1 MKRLLLVSLLIG
13 TNSILAMEAPEPIEL
28 GTKEV
33 TLVSAQGK
41 EFVLPASA
49 ALRSAT
55 IANML
60 GRGEFQT
67 VEAQSNRISFAEI
80 SSSTLDL
87 LIPMLERLDQLLS
100 QNDQA
105 DQMNTIYIP
114 RRYQPF
120 VNQRLK
126 DLSNSEIA
134 ALYQAADFLD
144 VPFIINAVAAVIADR
159 IEGKIDTK
167 QWENLKAFQ
176 REDLINERAA
186 QLGIRV
192 KQEYILKQVTFR
204 KSGITQE
211 YSIAD
216 YIAEHGQL
224 QLDDQNRLRLSNK
237 KLTSLFGID
246 RLHARALCQI
256 LGLSRNCF
264 FDIALD
270 VQSVPMPFQGFAQLQ
285 ELDLILNQLNNLP
298 EHVFDGLAQLRR
310 LSLGENQLST
320 LPEHVFDDL
329 VQLQELHL
337 NHNQLST
344 LPEHV
349 FAGLAELQTLSLGAN
364 QLSNLPEH
372 VFAGLAELQT
382 ISLYSNQLNNLP
394 EQIFAELTE
403 LRRLYLNDN
412 QLSNLP
418 EHVFAGLAALRDLNL
433 KSNQLSE
440 QEKQRIKEQLPNT
453 RIRFD

>member
-13 TNSILAMEAPEPIEL
+13 ANSILAMEAPEPIEL
-28 GTKEV
+28 GTKEI
-33 TLVSAQGK
+33 TLVSAEGK
-41 EFVLPASA
+41 EFVVPASA

-87 LIPMLERLDQLLS
+87 LIALLERLDQLLS

-114 RRYQPF
+114 PRYQPF
-120 VNQRLK
+120 VNERLK
-126 DLSNSEIA
+126 DLSNHEIA
-134 ALYQAADFLD
+134 VLYQAADFLD

-167 QWENLKAFQ
+167 QWKKLKVQ
-176 REDLINERAA
+176 ERQKLINQETAHF
-186 QLGIRV
+186 GIHV
-192 KQEYILKQVTFR
+192 KQEYILKHVTLR
-204 KSGITQE
+204 KKGITQE

-216 YIAEHGQL
+216 YIAEHGQP
-224 QLDDQNRLRLSNK
+224 QLNERNELSLYKK

-246 RLHARALCQI
+246 RLHVKNTCQI

-270 VQSVPMPFQGFAQLQ
+270 VQSISKPFQDFAQLQ
-285 ELDLILNQLNNLP
+285 ELYLYL
-298 EHVFDGLAQLRR
+298 
-310 LSLGENQLST
+310 
-320 LPEHVFDDL
+320 
-329 VQLQELHL
+329 
-337 NHNQLST
+337 
-344 LPEHV
+344 
-349 FAGLAELQTLSLGAN
+349 N

-372 VFAGLAELQT
+372 VFAGLAQLRVLFL
-382 ISLYSNQLNNLP
+382 SSNQLSNLPDHVFANLAQLQGLHLSSNQLKNLP
-394 EQIFAELTE
+394 EHIFAGLTQ
-403 LRRLYLNDN
+403 LRGLMLDSN

-418 EHVFAGLAALRDLNL
+418 ERVFAGLAQLRGLNL
-433 KSNQLSE
+433 DSNPLSE

-453 RIRFD
+453 EISFDEE

>member
-1 MKRLLLVSLLIG
+1 MKKLLLVSLLIG
-13 TNSILAMEAPEPIEL
+13 ANSILAMEAPEPIEL
-28 GTKEV
+28 GIKEV
-33 TLVSAQGK
+33 ALVSAQGR
-41 EFVLPASA
+41 EFVVPASA

-126 DLSNSEIA
+126 DLSNPEIA
-134 ALYQAADFLD
+134 VLYQAADFLD

-159 IEGKIDTK
+159 IEGGIDAE
-167 QWENLKAFQ
+167 QWKKLNVQERENLINQKA
-176 REDLINERAA
+176 AH
-186 QLGIRV
+186 LGIHT

-216 YIAEHGQL
+216 YIAEHGKP
-224 QLDDQNRLRLSNK
+224 QLDEQNRLHLRIK

-246 RLHARALCQI
+246 RLHVKNACQV
-256 LGLSRNCF
+256 LDLSRNCF

-270 VQSVPMPFQGFAQLQ
+270 VQSVPMPFQGFGQLQELYLYSNQLSHLPEHVFADLAQLQ
-285 ELDLILNQLNNLP
+285 ELDLGSNQLNNLP
-298 EHVFDGLAQLRR
+298 EHVFERLTQLR
-310 LSLGENQLST
+310 
-320 LPEHVFDDL
+320 
-329 VQLQELHL
+329 
-337 NHNQLST
+337 
-344 LPEHV
+344 
-349 FAGLAELQTLSLGAN
+349 GLYLDSN

-372 VFAGLAELQT
+372 
-382 ISLYSNQLNNLP
+382 
-394 EQIFAELTE
+394 IFADLA
-403 LRRLYLNDN
+403 
-412 QLSNLP
+412 QLQKLSLG
-418 EHVFAGLAALRDLNL
+418 H
-433 KSNQLSE
+433 NQLSE
-440 QEKQRIKEQLPNT
+440 QEKQRIEEQLPNT
-453 RIRFD
+453 EIYFD